1 MLSAEPVAVTG
12 PFGLTYDPLSDRWGE
27 SADADIN
34 FMMLAMR
41 D

>member
-12 PFGLTYDPLSDRWGE
+12 PFGLNYSPLSDRWSE
-27 SADADIN
+27 SADADVN
-34 FMMLAMR
+34 FMMLATR